1 MNYWDGQPVRFMCCE
16 RKRHADDGAE
26 GEGES
31 DAPWGRVLWCVVIE
45 LVQDEAQAQSQ
56 QPHAHARAQSE
67 PRTTN
72 GMANGVGNGDSPADG
87 VD

>member
-16 RKRHADDGAE
+16 RKRQADGGGE

-31 DAPWGRVLWCVVIE
+31 DVPWGRVLWCVVIE
-45 LVQDEAQAQSQ
+45 LVPDEAQ
-56 QPHAHARAQSE
+56 QPHAHAQSG

-72 GMANGVGNGDSPADG
+72 GATNGAGNSDLPADG